1 MVAGRGIGLEGGS
14 ELEPFP
20 GNLRVGPGLPVPP
33 VPPSRGT
40 ISIFHVV
47 ARLHRGGWC
56 LQRGSPH
63 RGLGDGDSDLES
75 PPQRPVPLLLPRSC
89 SSLWAGQAL
98 LGSPSHPS
106 AASWVQAVTARAKKQ
121 EVRGGGRPQELGLLS
136 PSSREWE
143 TAWAGARDPPAE
155 PPWGVGLPP
164 AWVGGLKLASAYALV
179 SGLGAHEALA

>member
-121 EVRGGGRPQELGLLS
+121 EVRGGGVLRNWASSAPSLESGRQPGRVPGTPQLS
-136 PSSREWE
+136 
-143 TAWAGARDPPAE
+143 
-155 PPWGVGLPP
+155 LPG
-164 AWVGGLKLASAYALV
+164 AWVSHRPGWVG
-179 SGLGAHEALA
+179 